1 MGNLLVI
8 TNKEIAAEM
17 EKSFGLKIDKKKIE
31 CSIKSLG
38 EHKRTIK
45 LHPEVKAEIT
55 VITKVINNGRC
66 RII

>member
-1 MGNLLVI
+1 
-8 TNKEIAAEM
+8 M

-38 EHKRTIK
+38 EHKVAIK

-55 VITKVINNGRC
+55 VITKE
-66 RII
+66 